1 MFDNVGEHKMYNA
14 RHVEAAKKR
23 EEKVKSLENML
34 RENAPSSG
42 KQSITEK
49 GLESDRTGGANV
61 TTEKQLEKLRE
72 GTRDALVEKRLDDE
86 KPVFGKAHRTAASGE
101 APKVHPLD
109 ADRKEPG
116 KYKPANGK
124 K

>member
-1 MFDNVGEHKMYNA
+1 MYNA
-14 RHVEAAKKR
+14 RQVEAKKKYD
-23 EEKVKSLENML
+23 EKVKSIEGML
-34 RENAPSSG
+34 RENAP
-42 KQSITEK
+42 KAEKAVTTEK
-49 GLESDRTGGANV
+49 QLESDRTGDRDV
-61 TTEKQLEKLRE
+61 TTEKQLEKMRD
-72 GTRDALVEKRLDDE
+72 GTREALVEKRLDDE
-86 KPVFGKAHRTAASGE
+86 KPIFGKAHRSSDGA